1 MQETMPPFLYSLLSF
16 QTLILII
23 LILVERAAFSQNS
36 LVSSMNPERNSNLRV
51 MATPQWPVPYY
62 QRAFRHPA
70 RLDKNE
76 GDLGY
81 IAVGVNDGHVMIAKE
96 LLKLEGKGYV
106 VEAVEQ
112 HYDIDN
118 YMTSFKDSSQ
128 FSEAYTDDLL
138 DCLGAAREQDVKLLK
153 ENDFSDIF
161 N

>member
-1 MQETMPPFLYSLLSF
+1 MPPYRFSLPSLYLLIF
-16 QTLILII
+16 ITLMT
-23 LILVERAAFSQNS
+23 VERAAFSQNS
-36 LVSSMNPERNSNLRV
+36 LISSLNPERNHNLRV

-62 QRAFRHPA
+62 QRAYRHPA
-70 RLDKNE
+70 RLDETE
-76 GDLGY
+76 GNLGY
-81 IAVGVNDGHVMIAKE
+81 IAVPVDDSHVMVAKE

-118 YMTSFKDSSQ
+118 YRTGFKDSSQ
-128 FSEAYTDDLL
+128 FSMAYTDDLL
-138 DCLGAAREQDVKLLK
+138 DCLGAAREQDVKLLN

>member
-1 MQETMPPFLYSLLSF
+1 MIAEK
-16 QTLILII
+16 
-23 LILVERAAFSQNS
+23 RAFSQNT
-36 LVSSMNPERNSNLRV
+36 LVSAMNTDRNHNLRV
-51 MATPQWPVPYY
+51 MSTPQWPVPYY

-70 RLDKNE
+70 NLQRDE

-81 IAVGVNDGHVMIAKE
+81 FLVDVNDSHVMIAKE

-118 YMTSFKDSSQ
+118 YMTSFKDSDQ
-128 FSEAYTDDLL
+128 FSKAYVDDLL
-138 DCLGAAREQDVKLLK
+138 DCLGTAREQDIKLLS
-153 ENDFSDIF
+153 EHDFSDVF

>member
-16 QTLILII
+16 QMLILII
-23 LILVERAAFSQNS
+23 FIAVERAAFSQNS

-128 FSEAYTDDLL
+128 FSTAYTDDLL